1 MNFPMPPVSTSD
13 LAWLHDKLVVDAEA
27 AGLLD
32 VAYRVVDTP
41 VGPLLLATTVVGLVR
56 VAFVADG
63 HDAELDELSRQIG
76 PRILDAP
83 HRLDTAVRQLDEY
96 FHGTRTGFALPL
108 DFRLAKGFRREVI
121 SHLIDIEYGRTAS
134 YAQVAASAGSPR
146 AVRAVGTACAKNPL
160 PVVLPCHRVVR
171 SDGGIG
177 QYVGGAEAKRILL
190 RLEAAA

>member
-1 MNFPMPPVSTSD
+1 MNFPIPSVSTSD
-13 LAWLHDKLVVDAEA
+13 LAWLHDRLVVDAEA

-41 VGPLLLATTVVGLVR
+41 VGPLLLASTTVGLVK

-63 HDAELDELSRQIG
+63 EDVVLDELARRIG

-83 HRLDTAVRQLDEY
+83 ARLDDAVRQLGEY
-96 FHGTRTGFALPL
+96 FDGTRTAFDLPL

-121 SHLIDIEYGRTAS
+121 SRLDDIDYGRTAS
-134 YAQVAASAGSPR
+134 YAEVAASAGSPR

-171 SDGGIG
+171 TDGGLG
-177 QYVGGAEAKRILL
+177 RYVGGVEAKQILL

>member
-1 MNFPMPPVSTSD
+1 MNFPIPPVSTSD

-41 VGPLLLATTVVGLVR
+41 VGPLLLASTTVGLVK
-56 VAFVADG
+56 VAFVAEG
-63 HDAELDELSRQIG
+63 EDAVLDELARQIG

-83 HRLDTAVRQLDEY
+83 ARLDDAVRQLDEY
-96 FHGTRTGFALPL
+96 FGGTRTAFDLPL
-108 DFRLAKGFRREVI
+108 DFRLATGFRREVI
-121 SHLIDIEYGRTAS
+121 SRLADIEYGRTAS
-134 YAQVAASAGSPR
+134 YADVAASAGSPR
-146 AVRAVGTACAKNPL
+146 AVRAVGTACARNPL

-171 SDGGIG
+171 TDGGLG
-177 QYVGGAEAKRILL
+177 QYAGGVEAKQILL

>member
-1 MNFPMPPVSTSD
+1 MNFPIPSVSTSD
-13 LAWLHDKLVVDAEA
+13 LAWLHDRLVVDAEA

-41 VGPLLLATTVVGLVR
+41 VGPLLLASTTVGLVK

-63 HDAELDELSRQIG
+63 EDVVLDELARRIG

-83 HRLDTAVRQLDEY
+83 ARLDDAVRQLGEY
-96 FHGTRTGFALPL
+96 FDGTRTAFDLPL

-121 SHLIDIEYGRTAS
+121 SRLDDIDYGRTAS
-134 YAQVAASAGSPR
+134 YAEVAASAGSPR

-171 SDGGIG
+171 TDGGLG
-177 QYVGGAEAKRILL
+177 QYVGGVEAKQILL

>member
-1 MNFPMPPVSTSD
+1 MNFPIPSVSTSD
-13 LAWLHDKLVVDAEA
+13 LAWLHDKLVLDAEA

-41 VGPLLLATTVVGLVR
+41 VGPLLLASTTVGLVK
-56 VAFVADG
+56 VAFVAEG
-63 HDAELDELSRQIG
+63 EDAVLDELARQIG

-83 HRLDTAVRQLDEY
+83 ARFDDAVRQLDEY
-96 FHGTRTGFALPL
+96 FGGTRTAFDLPL
-108 DFRLAKGFRREVI
+108 DFRLATGFRREVI
-121 SHLIDIEYGRTAS
+121 SRLADIEYGRTAS
-134 YAQVAASAGSPR
+134 YADVAASAGSPR

-171 SDGGIG
+171 TDGGLG
-177 QYVGGAEAKRILL
+177 QYAGGVEAKQILL

>member
-1 MNFPMPPVSTSD
+1 MNFPIPSVSTSD
-13 LAWLHDKLVVDAEA
+13 LAWLHDRLVVDAEA

-41 VGPLLLATTVVGLVR
+41 VGPLLLASTTVGLVK

-63 HDAELDELSRQIG
+63 EDVVLDELARRIG

-83 HRLDTAVRQLDEY
+83 ARLDDAVRQLGEY
-96 FHGTRTGFALPL
+96 FDGTRTAFDLPL

-121 SHLIDIEYGRTAS
+121 SRLNDIDYGRTAS
-134 YAQVAASAGSPR
+134 YAEVAASAGSPR

-171 SDGGIG
+171 TDGGLG
-177 QYVGGAEAKRILL
+177 RYVGGVEAKQILL

>member
-1 MNFPMPPVSTSD
+1 MNFPIPPVSTSD

-41 VGPLLLATTVVGLVR
+41 VGPLLLASTTVGLVK
-56 VAFVADG
+56 VAFVAEG
-63 HDAELDELSRQIG
+63 EGAVLDELARQIG

-83 HRLDTAVRQLDEY
+83 ARLDDAVRQLDEY
-96 FHGTRTGFALPL
+96 FGGTRTAFDLPL
-108 DFRLAKGFRREVI
+108 DFRLATGFRREVI
-121 SHLIDIEYGRTAS
+121 SRLADIEYGRTAS
-134 YAQVAASAGSPR
+134 YADVAASAGSPR
-146 AVRAVGTACAKNPL
+146 AVRAVGTACARNPL

-171 SDGGIG
+171 TDGGLG
-177 QYVGGAEAKRILL
+177 QYAGGVEAKQILL

>member
-1 MNFPMPPVSTSD
+1 MNFPIPSVSTSD
-13 LAWLHDKLVVDAEA
+13 LAWLHDKLVLDAEA

-41 VGPLLLATTVVGLVR
+41 VGPLLLASTTVGLVK
-56 VAFVADG
+56 VAFVAEG
-63 HDAELDELSRQIG
+63 EDAVLDELARQIG

-83 HRLDTAVRQLDEY
+83 GRFDDAVRQLDEY
-96 FHGTRTGFALPL
+96 FGGTRTAFDLPL
-108 DFRLAKGFRREVI
+108 DFRLATGFRREVI
-121 SHLIDIEYGRTAS
+121 SRLADIEYGRTAS
-134 YAQVAASAGSPR
+134 YADVAASAGSPR

-171 SDGGIG
+171 TDGGLG
-177 QYVGGAEAKRILL
+177 QYAGGVEAKQILL

>member
-1 MNFPMPPVSTSD
+1 MNFTIPSVSTSD

-41 VGPLLLATTVVGLVR
+41 VGPLLLASTTVGLVK
-56 VAFVADG
+56 VAFVAEG
-63 HDAELDELSRQIG
+63 EDAVLDELARQIG

-83 HRLDTAVRQLDEY
+83 ARLDNAVRQLDEY
-96 FHGTRTGFALPL
+96 FGGTRTAFDLPL
-108 DFRLAKGFRREVI
+108 DFRLATGFRREVI
-121 SHLIDIEYGRTAS
+121 SRLADIEYGRTAS
-134 YAQVAASAGSPR
+134 YADVAASAGSPR
-146 AVRAVGTACAKNPL
+146 AVRAVGTACARNPL

-171 SDGGIG
+171 TDGGLG
-177 QYVGGAEAKRILL
+177 QYAGGVEAKQILL

>member
-1 MNFPMPPVSTSD
+1 MNFPIPSVSTSD
-13 LAWLHDKLVVDAEA
+13 LAWLHDKLVLDAEA

-41 VGPLLLATTVVGLVR
+41 VGPLLLASTTVGLVK
-56 VAFVADG
+56 VAFVAEG
-63 HDAELDELSRQIG
+63 EDAVLDELARRIG

-83 HRLDTAVRQLDEY
+83 ARFDDAVRQLDEY
-96 FHGTRTGFALPL
+96 FGGTRTAFDLPL
-108 DFRLAKGFRREVI
+108 DFRLATGFRREVI
-121 SHLIDIEYGRTAS
+121 SRLADIEYGRTAS
-134 YAQVAASAGSPR
+134 YADVAASAGSPR

-171 SDGGIG
+171 TDGGLG
-177 QYVGGAEAKRILL
+177 QYAGGVEAKQILL

>member
-1 MNFPMPPVSTSD
+1 MNFPIPSVSTSD

-41 VGPLLLATTVVGLVR
+41 VGPLLLASTTVGLVK
-56 VAFVADG
+56 VAFVAEG
-63 HDAELDELSRQIG
+63 EDAVLDELARQIG

-83 HRLDTAVRQLDEY
+83 ARLDNAVRQLDEY
-96 FHGTRTGFALPL
+96 FGGTRTAFDLPL
-108 DFRLAKGFRREVI
+108 DFRLATGFRREVI
-121 SHLIDIEYGRTAS
+121 SRLADIEYGRTAS
-134 YAQVAASAGSPR
+134 YADVAASAGSPR

-171 SDGGIG
+171 TDGGLG
-177 QYVGGAEAKRILL
+177 QYAGGVEAKQILL